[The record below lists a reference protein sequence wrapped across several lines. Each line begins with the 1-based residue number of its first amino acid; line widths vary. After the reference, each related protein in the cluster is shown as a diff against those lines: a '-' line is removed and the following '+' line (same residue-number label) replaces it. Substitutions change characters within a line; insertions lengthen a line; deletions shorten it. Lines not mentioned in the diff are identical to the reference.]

1 VNVLRKR
8 LLAALEG
15 HSAELASIS
24 RTLHDDIAQLLSA
37 VGLQLDL
44 LRMDLEEKAPESAG
58 KVDEIQDILEV
69 VVNKVRDLSQRV
81 GPVRVERIGLR
92 QALDWLVGSR
102 RADFP
107 GTIRL
112 LFDSSVNATPERSH
126 AFYRIA
132 ELALDNAIRH
142 SKASLIEVIVK
153 TSRQGASLEVRD
165 DGTGFDPA
173 EAQEDMQKL
182 GLSLMN
188 YVAENAGL
196 VLTVSPGLGKGTV
209 VSARAQK
216 LNEPAANV
224 RMTIG

>member
-1 VNVLRKR
+1 MTDFRER
-8 LLAALEG
+8 LLKALEG

-24 RTLHDDIAQLLSA
+24 KTLHDDIAQLLSA

-44 LRMDLEEKAPESAG
+44 LRMDLEEKTPESAR

-69 VVNKVRDLSQRV
+69 VVNKVRDLSQRL

-112 LFDSSVNATPERSH
+112 LYDSSLNAQPEWNH

-132 ELALDNAIRH
+132 EIALDNAIRH
-142 SKASLIEVIVK
+142 AEASLIEVIIK
-153 TSRQGASLEVRD
+153 MAKSGPSLEVRD
-165 DGTGFDPA
+165 DGTGFDVNAVDPSA
-173 EAQEDMQKL
+173 GL
-182 GLSLMN
+182 GLPLME
-188 YVAENAGL
+188 YVANRAGL
-196 VLTVSPGLGKGTV
+196 ELSVSAGQGKGTV
-209 VSARAQK
+209 VSVRPNK
-216 LNEPAANV
+216 NSAATGNV
-224 RMTIG
+224 RLTIG